1 MIAKKLQGLFCK
13 TGVSIFVHKYEA
25 NVRHSVGDSAR
36 LNVEAPI
43 SGVNSYG
50 GLFSL
55 VSGRSGDYLHRGV
68 AI

>member
-1 MIAKKLQGLFCK
+1 M
-13 TGVSIFVHKYEA
+13 
-25 NVRHSVGDSAR
+25 RHSVGDSAR